1 MGVVKDLV
9 MYINIYIFLQGNVS
23 NYIQALLIAFGIY
36 VDPTSVFMGVG
47 FFACSNKTLGPKIFV
62 NVISPLCILY
72 IITGGLD

>member
-9 MYINIYIFLQGNVS
+9 MYINIYIFLQGNIL
-23 NYIQALLIAFGIY
+23 NNIQALLIAFGIY
-36 VDPTSVFMGVG
+36 VDPTSVFMGLG
-47 FFACSNKTLGPKIFV
+47 FFACSNKTFDLKIFL